1 VDLRASALNIKAK
14 ERLPV
19 QDLLERESL
28 YHNEP
33 MTSYQEEAATQGQ
46 PHTVPYSFLDLPMVD
61 LYLDLD
67 QYTQPTAS
75 SAEGSVELGGDL
87 LWMSSDIYLDRSE
100 GSWGNSRGTLFRESP
115 DGGLLGPMK
124 ARRVELGDLY
134 TVPTMDLVGALP
146 QGRGLNISNYPL
158 NYSVRFATKTFR
170 GPLPVGWSVEFFQ
183 NGSLVG
189 YQPPT
194 GTGVYLF
201 QDVPLRF
208 GINLFQL
215 VFHGPLGEVREVKYR
230 LDISQ
235 DQPAPGAFYYG
246 VAGVQPRADEVDALL
261 PYGTADSALVKPS
274 YMVHAD
280 YGLSTAFSV
289 QGGAAGMEQVN
300 GFNSYAMM
308 GVRGVWSFLALQMT
322 AAQDQGVNP
331 TPGTGLEWVLS
342 TGNAY
347 STLTVRRDQFLNGFQ
362 RSIYDSADLGAI
374 GYQVKDATGV
384 DLNWTLNPFRIPLS
398 LSAQVDEE
406 NYVGGAE
413 GTRERIILSTHALG
427 VNLSNSI
434 TRLTLPQQPNPLQ
447 GDLMATMFKTGW
459 SWQGN
464 LYYDQDRLTGWGA
477 QAQFNGP
484 QGYQYSCGA
493 IGPVGSTYA
502 VDSPGPV
509 QINAGVQRLTGR
521 WGFGLNLQKTGST
534 YAGYFQLQVSL
545 GREPRT
551 GKWVSDAQSLATTGS
566 VSAIAFQDTNGNG
579 VRDPG
584 EPTIPG
590 AKFQVGGT
598 GATNQVQ
605 DPAVTFITKLAPSQP
620 VDVSLDE
627 SSLEDTAQKAA
638 VKAFTIVPRPGKVE
652 RLEFPVVFLG
662 DVNGVTRIHR
672 GGKQEEM
679 PGLEVELLDASGK
692 RVRATRSA
700 YDGFF
705 EFRDIPFGEYLLR
718 VTPEEIARVGLKP
731 SAPRRILIQPARHS
745 LDGMDLIVEPLEE
758 SSEPSV
764 ERSSP

>member
-1 VDLRASALNIKAK
+1 
-14 ERLPV
+14 
-19 QDLLERESL
+19 
-28 YHNEP
+28 
-33 MTSYQEEAATQGQ
+33 M
-46 PHTVPYSFLDLPMVD
+46 
-61 LYLDLD
+61 
-67 QYTQPTAS
+67 
-75 SAEGSVELGGDL
+75 ELGGDL

-115 DGGLLGPMK
+115 KGGLLGPLN

-146 QGRGLNISNYPL
+146 QGRGLNISNYPV

-215 VFHGPLGEVREVKYR
+215 VFHGPLGEVREEKYR

-246 VAGVQPRADEVDALL
+246 VAGVQPRADEVNALL
-261 PYGTADSALVKPS
+261 PYGTADSSLVKPS

-374 GYQVKDATGV
+374 GYVVKDATGV
-384 DLNWTLNPFRIPLS
+384 DLNWTLKLLQLPLS

-413 GTRERIILSTHALG
+413 GTRERIILSTHAQG
-427 VNLSNSI
+427 VNISNSI

-464 LYYDQDRLTGWGA
+464 LYYDQDRVTGWGA
-477 QAQFNGP
+477 QAQFNAP
-484 QGYQYSCGA
+484 KGYQVHLRCDRSGGFDLCGGLAGTRADQRRGPA
-493 IGPVGSTYA
+493 IDGPLGLRAQPPEDRLDLCGIPPAPGLPRAGAPHRQVGQRRPIPGHDRVRLGHRLPGHQRQRGPGSGGA
-502 VDSPGPV
+502 DHPGREVPGGGNQCREPGPGSRGHLHH
-509 QINAGVQRLTGR
+509 QAGALPAR
-521 WGFGLNLQKTGST
+521 
-534 YAGYFQLQVSL
+534 
-545 GREPRT
+545 GREP
-551 GKWVSDAQSLATTGS
+551 G
-566 VSAIAFQDTNGNG
+566 
-579 VRDPG
+579 
-584 EPTIPG
+584 
-590 AKFQVGGT
+590 
-598 GATNQVQ
+598 
-605 DPAVTFITKLAPSQP
+605 
-620 VDVSLDE
+620 
-627 SSLEDTAQKAA
+627 
-638 VKAFTIVPRPGKVE
+638 
-652 RLEFPVVFLG
+652 
-662 DVNGVTRIHR
+662 
-672 GGKQEEM
+672 
-679 PGLEVELLDASGK
+679 
-692 RVRATRSA
+692 
-700 YDGFF
+700 
-705 EFRDIPFGEYLLR
+705 
-718 VTPEEIARVGLKP
+718 
-731 SAPRRILIQPARHS
+731 
-745 LDGMDLIVEPLEE
+745 
-758 SSEPSV
+758 
-764 ERSSP
+764 